1 MKLSSKALQLLTG
14 TIIALIV
21 LAATIVAAPTK
32 ESTVTPRRASTT
44 AQTAASDQHSHST
57 LDILH
62 RDSILEE
69 DHFALRSGHFA
80 MPQPTLYAIAT
91 LTGYGPAIR
100 RARIRRKGNL
110 PS

>member
-1 MKLSSKALQLLTG
+1 MKRSSKAVQLLTG

-21 LAATIVAAPTK
+21 LAATIIAAHTK
-32 ESTVTPRRASTT
+32 TSTT
-44 AQTAASDQHSHST
+44 ASLRATEAHTVASDQHSYDT
-57 LDILH
+57 LDTLH
-62 RDSILEE
+62 NNSIFKE
-69 DHFALRSGHFA
+69 DHFALRSDHFS

-110 PS
+110 HG